1 MTIGRGLLEYISQF
15 GTPAVWRLQWGSQ
28 LPNLFFELHFSHL
41 VKKWHDLQKWGS
53 NSNMSLVFD
62 VFPTWRVLSL
72 AEIYYW
78 DCCIITHAQPHGPC
92 FVRTFCGQA
101 TPRFWSLAMGNVRP
115 SPSHR
120 LQPKVLCSRVIP
132 TKRSVWVMRIFWPP
146 VKPVENFLSHSSSK
160 ACRRFKTITGTLAPS
175 HFNRKSRKAASRR
188 LSRE

>member
-1 MTIGRGLLEYISQF
+1 MTIGRGLLEYTSQF

-53 NSNMSLVFD
+53 NSNMSLVFWC
-62 VFPTWRVLSL
+62 FPYMAGVVSGWNLLLRPLYHHTCTATRDLFCPDLLWSSNTQIL
-72 AEIYYW
+72 EP
-78 DCCIITHAQPHGPC
+78 CHGEC
-92 FVRTFCGQA
+92 
-101 TPRFWSLAMGNVRP
+101 P
-115 SPSHR
+115 SFTIHR
-120 LQPKVLCSRVIP
+120 LQPKVLCSRVLP

-160 ACRRFKTITGTLAPS
+160 ACCRFKTITGTLAPS